1 MLLLVKQ
8 VGHTGLA
15 FVEVRL
21 ESLQSHAS
29 AWSQS
34 STGRLIAGDEVLAGL
49 AVEPQSVPS
58 NQTGPKRCRDFEQ
71 RD

>member
-21 ESLQSHAS
+21 ESLQATQGRCQSCGS
-29 AWSQS
+29 A
-34 STGRLIAGDEVLAGL
+34 LEGL
-49 AVEPQSVPS
+49 ALGS
-58 NQTGPKRCRDFEQ
+58 
-71 RD
+71 

>member
-15 FVEVRL
+15 FDEVKL
-21 ESLQSHAS
+21 ESLQSHAR

-34 STGRLIAGDEVLAGL
+34 SAG
-49 AVEPQSVPS
+49 S
-58 NQTGPKRCRDFEQ
+58 
-71 RD
+71 